1 MNIPWVCAS
10 CRRQLLHN
18 YQQQIRRQQR
28 ATYIS
33 LGQGNTASSQV
44 AQDAKTRERS
54 KRYTGPRR
62 IDPAEAQ
69 RKRNIPTLELLQS
82 AEDEFMERLLAN
94 ANYGRNDTGG
104 LYSRKILKEQ
114 VAQPPAATEPPKFRN
129 VEPTPP
135 SARVLRPLT
144 SNVVSLNGL
153 RDYKLAREETGSISA
168 GKDDQ
173 IEPGTLIP
181 MVGDSTTATIS
192 PSSAAQDTLARKQP
206 GARAIELRAPPSPGR
221 VSSSRPR
228 WGQYAEGKQAR
239 TQDSSQASVTKPQ
252 SPVGLETTDLR
263 TRETHRSG
271 IAIKT
276 TAKKPTVSSP
286 WYQYLK
292 TEHGISE
299 SDDTEA
305 NLQRIFAKW
314 DTNTGTSSR
323 PPLSSVIQ
331 TFLEQNPQQR
341 LSTFSWLTSLRLL
354 LKVISGCIVT
364 ENPQAHNLLEKY
376 KLELFNIWNLSLN
389 AQAGLIK
396 VDTDDAKALPP
407 TSWRL
412 LSKAV
417 ATSDIL
423 ATEHKLHRR
432 LLRFFS
438 SKFRWQHM
446 DLIAVATLAF
456 LQHDHTRFSSSLH
469 YSPEIEEF
477 CKFITLLA
485 KHSEINKGWNAS
497 REIYVKQR
505 KIDERAV
512 DIIKPVFME
521 LTSVPSDN
529 QLPIEQNESA
539 TRTVTARKSTE
550 TQLDRRIG
558 RAIEARDPGQVAA
571 LWDKLCMSRTDQS
584 SPSILPALSTQF
596 LTAFM
601 AVRMPNRA
609 LEVWNTMANDG
620 VIPDIR
626 AWDAMLKG
634 CGLARDAQGV
644 DDIWTRF
651 LQSGIKPDAQIWA
664 TRIHALTTSGHW
676 ESGIAAFQEMASNWI
691 SAVKKGHQKEVLPDL
706 KTMGDYHDTPKP
718 STFVLNG
725 LVTGLARGKKYE
737 HLEKIFS
744 WAQRLGITMD
754 AHSFNPILAAAVRR
768 GDGATGMEILDQMKS
783 VGATP
788 DIATYTLLLQL
799 LFRSEQASNSVAS
812 ASVSASPSTPA
823 SSTSTELASNR
834 SQAAA
839 NILQMMQSSNIAA
852 NPYTYATLISGV
864 LHNPH
869 SSPSNNLS
877 AAYAVLIYMES
888 QSIPM
893 SSQVYT
899 NFLSHHFS
907 QLPPDLAAI
916 EALWSRA
923 RQDRLVF
930 LDNFF
935 FDRLIEGFAKCGEVG
950 KMMAALGHAS
960 KRGKVPSWRAMT
972 EVIKALV
979 NDGDLMRA
987 EEIVANVKKED
998 MEKDQRRSKTGRETF
1013 WQSVQELGLKVSL
1026 QDDLYDSTL
1035 LDSLSA
1041 RAV

>member
-33 LGQGNTASSQV
+33 LGQGKTTSDQV

-54 KRYTGPRR
+54 KRYTGPKR
-62 IDPAEAQ
+62 IEAAETQ
-69 RKRNIPTLELLQS
+69 TKRNIPTLELLQS

-94 ANYGRNDTGG
+94 ANYARNDTGG
-104 LYSRKILKEQ
+104 LYSRKLLKEQ
-114 VAQPPAATEPPKFRN
+114 VTQPSAATEPPRFQN
-129 VEPTPP
+129 VAPVPR

-144 SNVVSLNGL
+144 SNVVSLNSL
-153 RDYKLAREETGSISA
+153 RDYRPAKEEKVSIPA
-168 GKDDQ
+168 GKGDQ
-173 IEPGTLIP
+173 TESRIISSNL
-181 MVGDSTTATIS
+181 GDLTTATMS
-192 PSSAAQDTLARKQP
+192 SSSAVKDTMVRQHEVQP
-206 GARAIELRAPPSPGR
+206 GAGATELRAPPSPR
-221 VSSSRPR
+221 SELRSRPR
-228 WGQYAEGKQAR
+228 WGQYAKGTQAR
-239 TQDSSQASVTKPQ
+239 AQDSSQASVRKPQ
-252 SPVGLETTDLR
+252 LPVRLEITHAR
-263 TRETHRSG
+263 THETYHSD
-271 IAIKT
+271 IPTKT
-276 TAKKPTVSSP
+276 AAKKPIVSSP
-286 WYQYLK
+286 WYHYLK
-292 TEHGISE
+292 TEHGLSE
-299 SDDTEA
+299 SDDTGA
-305 NLQRIFAKW
+305 NLQQIFAKW
-314 DTNTGTSSR
+314 DKDVGILSH
-323 PPLSSVIQ
+323 PPLSSVFQ
-331 TFLEQNPQQR
+331 AFLEQSPQHR
-341 LSTFSWLTSLRLL
+341 LPTFSWLTSLRLL
-354 LKVISGCIVT
+354 LRVISRCIVS
-364 ENPQAHNLLEKY
+364 ENPQAHKLLEKY
-376 KLELFNIWNLSLN
+376 NLELFNIWNLSLK
-389 AQAGLIK
+389 AQGGLFQI
-396 VDTDDAKALPP
+396 DTDDTKVMAP

-412 LSKAV
+412 LSQAV
-417 ATSDIL
+417 ATSNIL
-423 ATEHKLHRR
+423 ATEQKLHRR

-438 SKFRWQHM
+438 STCRWQDI

-456 LQHDHTRFSSSLH
+456 LQHAHTRFSSSLH
-469 YSPEIEEF
+469 YNPEIEEF
-477 CKFITLLA
+477 CNFITLLA
-485 KHSEINKGWNAS
+485 KRSEINKGWNVS
-497 REIYVKQR
+497 RKIYVEQR
-505 KIDERAV
+505 KLDARAV
-512 DIIKPVFME
+512 DIIKQVFME
-521 LTSVPSDN
+521 LTSVPFDN
-529 QLPIEQNESA
+529 KLPIEQNKSA
-539 TRTVTARKSTE
+539 TRTITAGKSTE
-550 TQLDRRIG
+550 SQLDRRIG

-571 LWDKLCMSRTDQS
+571 LWDKLCMSRIDQA

-609 LEVWNTMANDG
+609 LEVWNTMINDG
-620 VIPDIR
+620 MIPDIR

-634 CGLARDAQGV
+634 CGLARDAQAI

-691 SAVKKGHQKEVLPDL
+691 SAVKKGHQKELPPDL

-725 LVTGLARGKKYE
+725 LVTGLARGKKHE
-737 HLEKIFS
+737 HLEKVLS
-744 WAQRLGITMD
+744 WAQRLGIPMD

-768 GDGATGMEILDQMKS
+768 GDGATGMDILDQMKS

-799 LFRSEQASNSVAS
+799 LFRSEQASNLVPS

-839 NILQMMQSSNIAA
+839 KILQMMQSSNIAA

-869 SSPSNNLS
+869 SSASNNLS
-877 AAYAVLIYMES
+877 AAYAVLTYMES

-972 EVIKALV
+972 EVVKALA

-987 EEIVANVKKED
+987 EEIVVNVKKED
-998 MEKDQRRSKTGRETF
+998 MEKDQRRSRTGRETF
-1013 WQSVQELGLKVSL
+1013 WQSVQELGLKVSW
-1026 QDDLYDSTL
+1026 
-1035 LDSLSA
+1035 
-1041 RAV
+1041 